1 MLQNLIH
8 ALARR
13 SYELHQYFMGQAQLE
28 LQTDVSLGH
37 RTGAAQPSERMI
49 SR

>member
-13 SYELHQYFMGQAQLE
+13 SYELRQNFMGQAQIE
-28 LQTDVSLGH
+28 LQTDVCW
-37 RTGAAQPSERMI
+37 GAVPTRL
-49 SR
+49 SRASG

>member
-13 SYELHQYFMGQAQLE
+13 SYELRQNFMGQAQLE
-28 LQTDVSLGH
+28 LQTDVCWGTVPTRL
-37 RTGAAQPSERMI
+37 
-49 SR
+49 SRASG

>member
-13 SYELHQYFMGQAQLE
+13 SYELHQNFMGQAQLE
-28 LQTDVSLGH
+28 LQTDVCWGIVPTQL
-37 RTGAAQPSERMI
+37 
-49 SR
+49 SRASG